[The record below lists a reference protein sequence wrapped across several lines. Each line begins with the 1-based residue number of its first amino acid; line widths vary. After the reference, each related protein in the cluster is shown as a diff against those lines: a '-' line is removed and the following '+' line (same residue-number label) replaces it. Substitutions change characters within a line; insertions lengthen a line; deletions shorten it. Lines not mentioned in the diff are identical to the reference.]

1 MNFTNLENL
10 MRDVVSNFPELRLSY
25 LFGSQVTGKTGPLS
39 DYDLAILVDREIDTT
54 ARRGRLGTRP
64 GGWV

>member
-1 MNFTNLENL
+1 MTLCLKLDTNDIGLHVMNFKDLENL

-39 DYDLAILVDREIDTT
+39 DYDLA
-54 ARRGRLGTRP
+54 GY
-64 GGWV
+64 W